1 MLYGN
6 LNPNPGSKNVAGPDP
21 EHWSILRRWQF
32 IYLTKL
38 VSISDSSKFVMSKP
52 GRYTGYK
59 ILVKNNCIPSILF
72 NFWGKNLFSY
82 RGGDFFR
89 KYTPLNNLHLIDD
102 CYFETHASPGF
113 NNLESQ
119 KYGFFQNFTLTF
131 LQVI

>member
-1 MLYGN
+1 MTLFAKMAMPDFKVFCMLYGN
-6 LNPNPGSKNVAGPDP
+6 LNPNPEGKNVAGPDP

-59 ILVKNNCIPSILF
+59 ILVKNNCIPTILF

-82 RGGDFFR
+82 RGG
-89 KYTPLNNLHLIDD
+89 
-102 CYFETHASPGF
+102 
-113 NNLESQ
+113 
-119 KYGFFQNFTLTF
+119 GFFSEN
-131 LQVI
+131 IHP